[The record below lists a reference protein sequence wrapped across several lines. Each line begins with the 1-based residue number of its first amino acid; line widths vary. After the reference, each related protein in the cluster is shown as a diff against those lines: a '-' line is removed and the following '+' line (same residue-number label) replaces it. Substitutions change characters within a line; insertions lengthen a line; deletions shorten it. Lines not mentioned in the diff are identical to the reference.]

1 MALYFDACQRSRDA
15 VARYDSLDAIAAVI
29 SFGQAPVTLRWL
41 LVHMV
46 QETAWHLGHLDL
58 LRDGL
63 GAPPAAQ

>member
-1 MALYFDACQRSRDA
+1 M
-15 VARYDSLDAIAAVI
+15 ARYDSLDAIAAVI

-46 QETAWHLGHLDL
+46 QTAWHLGHLDL